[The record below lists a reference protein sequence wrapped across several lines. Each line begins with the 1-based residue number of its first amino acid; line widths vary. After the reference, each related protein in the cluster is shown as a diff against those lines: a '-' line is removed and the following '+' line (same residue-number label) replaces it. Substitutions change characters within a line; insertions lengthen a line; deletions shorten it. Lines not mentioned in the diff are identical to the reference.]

1 MHLRGRTLTARK
13 AAGKPVAGLGDQ
25 STQNQT
31 QSQLL
36 ADLQIIILESDE
48 ALAKL
53 VRAKKQAKEADKG
66 ALKAEEAMQEM
77 HKKRDDALEE
87 LARGKES

>member
-1 MHLRGRTLTARK
+1 MHLRGRTLTACK

-36 ADLQIIILESDE
+36 ADLQIIILERDE